1 MAEVIHFRDGSS
13 EAVLTD
19 KPAFIE
25 RCIREKLGKE
35 AADFISDYI
44 KELLDEIER
53 YEIALLEP
61 ERAADGYL
69 TLCQDTLATLKE
81 LRLLVYESRINKIKI
96 QKAVDNAYKRLQQN
110 L

>member
-13 EAVLTD
+13 EVVLTD
-19 KPAFIE
+19 KPTFIGE
-25 RCIREKLGKE
+25 CIREKLGKE
-35 AADFISDYI
+35 AADFISNYI
-44 KELLDEIER
+44 KELLDEIEH

-69 TLCQDTLATLKE
+69 TLCQDTLATLEE

-96 QKAVDNAYKRLQQN
+96 QKAVDSAYKRLQQN

>member
-13 EAVLTD
+13 EVVLTD
-19 KPAFIE
+19 KPTFIGE
-25 RCIREKLGKE
+25 CIREKLGKE

-44 KELLDEIER
+44 KELLDEIEH
-53 YEIALLEP
+53 YEIALHEP

-69 TLCQDTLATLKE
+69 TLCQDTLATLDE

-96 QKAVDNAYKRLQQN
+96 QKAVDSAYKRLQQN

>member
-1 MAEVIHFRDGSS
+1 MAEVIHFQDGSS

-19 KPAFIE
+19 KPTFIDE
-25 RCIREKLGKE
+25 CIREKLGKE
-35 AADFISDYI
+35 AADFVSDYI
-44 KELLDEIER
+44 KELLDEIVH

-61 ERAADGYL
+61 EKAADGYL
-69 TLCQDTLATLKE
+69 TLCQDTLAALEE

-96 QKAVDNAYKRLQQN
+96 QKAVDSAYKRLQQN